1 MAWNRLTE
9 EDVARLREICTP
21 ERVYVGEAIN
31 EDYYHDELAEVRA
44 QPEVLV
50 EPLTTEEVA
59 EIMKYAYEHNIPVT
73 PRGAGTGL
81 CGGAVA
87 IHGGILLS
95 TAKMNQVLEIDEANL
110 TATVQPGIL
119 LMEFRDIVESRG
131 LFYPPDPGEKSATI
145 GGNIMTNAG
154 GMRAVKYG
162 VTRDYVLGLEVVLP
176 TGQVIHTGGKVVKNS
191 SGYSLQNLFIGSEG
205 TLGIVTKAILKL
217 LPKPKKQISLLIPFA
232 DLKNAIDTVPKI
244 IQSKVIPTAIEF
256 MEREV
261 ILAAEKYLGK
271 AFPDKSAPAY
281 LLLSF
286 DGNSTEELEAIY
298 DLVAQRALDCG
309 AVDVLIADS
318 LERQEAIWEARGAF
332 LEALKAMS
340 DMDEVDVVLPR
351 DTIADFV
358 AFTHQLAK
366 ESGIRILSFGHAG
379 DGNLHVYILKD
390 ELPEEIWRP
399 QMEELMKRM
408 YDEAHRLG
416 GQVSSEHGIGYA
428 KRSYLKDSLGPVQME
443 LMRAIK
449 QAFDPKGLLNPGK
462 VV

>member
-261 ILAAEKYLGK
+261 ILAAEKYLGRLFQINPTSLPL
-271 AFPDKSAPAY
+271 A
-281 LLLSF
+281 LL
-286 DGNSTEELEAIY
+286 
-298 DLVAQRALDCG
+298 
-309 AVDVLIADS
+309 
-318 LERQEAIWEARGAF
+318 
-332 LEALKAMS
+332 
-340 DMDEVDVVLPR
+340 
-351 DTIADFV
+351 
-358 AFTHQLAK
+358 
-366 ESGIRILSFGHAG
+366 
-379 DGNLHVYILKD
+379 
-390 ELPEEIWRP
+390 
-399 QMEELMKRM
+399 
-408 YDEAHRLG
+408 
-416 GQVSSEHGIGYA
+416 
-428 KRSYLKDSLGPVQME
+428 
-443 LMRAIK
+443 
-449 QAFDPKGLLNPGK
+449 
-462 VV
+462 